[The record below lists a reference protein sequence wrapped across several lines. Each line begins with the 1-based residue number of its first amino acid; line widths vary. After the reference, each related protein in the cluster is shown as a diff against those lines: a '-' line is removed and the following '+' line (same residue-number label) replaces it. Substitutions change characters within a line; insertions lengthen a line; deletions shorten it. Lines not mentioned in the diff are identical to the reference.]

1 MIENGHYVD
10 AFLCEDEVRSTW
22 NQRSSLSI
30 DSADGKGHPVFTTLV
45 RYLNS
50 KGLTKDQAGV
60 MALNEKDIR
69 YIENGTANVNYTGL
83 LGIRMRFYQLLYE
96 LDFQKRG
103 GTNASGHSLMMKLE
117 FWKSMTFPLYLLLL
131 VLLVVVQLMGFVGG
145 GSQRW
150 INLGIITLQPSEL
163 MKPVMVLAAAWFFD
177 RLPPNRIYG
186 FDAIWPLGAILLLPS
201 ILVIIQP
208 DFDAAIA
215 YAFGLVVVGFM
226 AGLPLIYFIS
236 AGVGVAVLAPL
247 VFFFGLK
254 AYQQDRVLIFLN
266 PQNDPLGAGY
276 HITQS
281 KIAIGSGGIFGKGFG
296 NGTQSHLDYLPEGHT
311 DFVFATMAEEWG
323 IVGGFFILFMYYL
336 LMRWGLNVAM
346 QSKTRYGQLVAAG
359 LTCTIFFY
367 IMINLLM
374 VVGLAPVAGIPLP
387 FVSHG
392 GSSMLTMMLCVG
404 ILMSIERHPG
414 AKRGQFQ

>member
-1 MIENGHYVD
+1 MNSVVPAPIATLPWRVIFILSALVGFGATVLYSAAGGHLEPWAGKHV
-10 AFLCEDEVRSTW
+10 ARFLV
-22 NQRSSLSI
+22 LLAMAI
-30 DSADGKGHPVFTTLV
+30 
-45 RYLNS
+45 
-50 KGLTKDQAGV
+50 V
-60 MALNEKDIR
+60 MSRL
-69 YIENGTANVNYTGL
+69 
-83 LGIRMRFYQLLYE
+83 RM
-96 LDFQKRG
+96 
-103 GTNASGHSLMMKLE
+103 E
-117 FWKSMTFPLYLLLL
+117 FWKSITFPLYLALIFLLI
-131 VLLVVVQLMGFVGG
+131 VVEFLGFVGG

-177 RLPPNRIYG
+177 RLPPNRING
-186 FDAIWPLGAILLLPS
+186 IDAIWPIAAL
-201 ILVIIQP
+201 LVIPSALVVIQP

-215 YAFGLVVVGFM
+215 YAFGLGVVAFL
-226 AGLPLIYFIS
+226 AGLPLIYFIG
-236 AGVGVAVLAPL
+236 AAAAVAILAPL
-247 VFFFGLK
+247 VYFFGMK
-254 AYQQDRVLIFLN
+254 PYQQDRVLIFLN
-266 PQNDPLGAGY
+266 PENDPLGAGY

-323 IVGGFFILFMYYL
+323 IVGGFFILGLYVL
-336 LMRWGLNVAM
+336 LMRWGLTVAM
-346 QSKTRYGQLVAAG
+346 ESKTRYGQLVASG

-392 GSSMLTMMLCVG
+392 GSSMLTMMICVG
-404 ILMSIERHPG
+404 IIMSIERHPG
-414 AKRGQFQ
+414 AKRGQFS

>member
-1 MIENGHYVD
+1 MNSIVPAPIASLPWRVIFILTALVGFGATVLYSAAGGHLEPW
-10 AFLCEDEVRSTW
+10 AGKHFIRFLVLLCMA
-22 NQRSSLSI
+22 I
-30 DSADGKGHPVFTTLV
+30 
-45 RYLNS
+45 
-50 KGLTKDQAGV
+50 V
-60 MALNEKDIR
+60 MS
-69 YIENGTANVNYTGL
+69 
-83 LGIRMRFYQLLYE
+83 RMR
-96 LDFQKRG
+96 
-103 GTNASGHSLMMKLE
+103 LE
-117 FWKSMTFPLYLLLL
+117 FWKSITFPLYLMLV
-131 VLLVVVQLMGFVGG
+131 VLLVVVELMGFVGG

-177 RLPPNRIYG
+177 RLPPNRING
-186 FDAIWPLGAILLLPS
+186 IDALWPLAAILILPS

-215 YAFGLVVVGFM
+215 YAFGLGVVGFM
-226 AGLPLIYFIS
+226 AGLPLIYFIGA
-236 AGVGVAVLAPL
+236 AGALAVIAPL
-247 VFFFGLK
+247 VFFFAMK
-254 AYQQDRVLIFLN
+254 PYQQDRVLIFLN
-266 PQNDPLGAGY
+266 PENDPLGAGY

-323 IVGGFFILFMYYL
+323 IIGGFFILGLYYL
-336 LMRWGLNVAM
+336 LMRWGLMVAM
-346 QSKTRYGQLVAAG
+346 ESKTRYGQLVAAG

-392 GSSMLTMMLCVG
+392 GSSMLTMMICVG
-404 ILMSIERHPG
+404 IIMSIERHPG
-414 AKRGQFQ
+414 AKRGQFS

>member
-1 MIENGHYVD
+1 MNRIVP
-10 AFLCEDEVRSTW
+10 APIAALPWRVIFIL
-22 NQRSSLSI
+22 
-30 DSADGKGHPVFTTLV
+30 
-45 RYLNS
+45 
-50 KGLTKDQAGV
+50 
-60 MALNEKDIR
+60 MALVGFGAAVLYSAAGGRFDPWAGKHIIR
-69 YIENGTANVNYTGL
+69 FLVL
-83 LGIRMRFYQLLYE
+83 LGMAIIMSRM
-96 LDFQKRG
+96 
-103 GTNASGHSLMMKLE
+103 SLE
-117 FWKSMTFPLYLLLL
+117 FWKSITFPLYLLLL
-131 VLLVVVQLMGFVGG
+131 LMLVIVELVGFVGG

-177 RLPPNRIYG
+177 RLPPNRIFG
-186 FDAIWPLGAILLLPS
+186 VDAVWPLGALLLLPS
-201 ILVIIQP
+201 VLVIIQP

-215 YAFGLVVVGFM
+215 YAFGLGVVGFL
-226 AGLPLIYFIS
+226 AGLPLIYFWG
-236 AGVGVAVLAPL
+236 AGAGIAVLAPL
-247 VFFFGLK
+247 VYFFGLK
-254 AYQQDRVLIFLN
+254 PYQQDRVLIFLN
-266 PQNDPLGAGY
+266 PENDPLGAGY

-281 KIAIGSGGIFGKGFG
+281 KIAIGSGGILGKGFG

-323 IVGGFFILFMYYL
+323 IVGGLFILFLYFL
-336 LMRWGLNVAM
+336 LMRWGLTVAM

-404 ILMSIERHPG
+404 IILSIERHPG

>member
-1 MIENGHYVD
+1 MNGIVP
-10 AFLCEDEVRSTW
+10 AP
-22 NQRSSLSI
+22 I
-30 DSADGKGHPVFTTLV
+30 ATLPWRV
-45 RYLNS
+45 IFIL
-50 KGLTKDQAGV
+50 
-60 MALNEKDIR
+60 MALVGFGATVL
-69 YIENGTANVNYTGL
+69 YSTAGGHLEPWAGKHVARFLVL
-83 LGIRMRFYQLLYE
+83 LAMAIVMSRLRM
-96 LDFQKRG
+96 
-103 GTNASGHSLMMKLE
+103 E
-117 FWKSMTFPLYLLLL
+117 FWKSITFPLYLALIFLLI
-131 VLLVVVQLMGFVGG
+131 VVEFLGFVGG

-177 RLPPNRIYG
+177 RLPPNRISG
-186 FDAIWPLGAILLLPS
+186 IDAIWPVAALLVIPS
-201 ILVIIQP
+201 ALVIIQP

-215 YAFGLVVVGFM
+215 YAFGLGVVAFL
-226 AGLPLIYFIS
+226 AGLPLIYFIG
-236 AGVGVAVLAPL
+236 AAAAVAIFAPL
-247 VFFFGLK
+247 VYFFGMK
-254 AYQQDRVLIFLN
+254 PYQQDRVLIFLN
-266 PQNDPLGAGY
+266 PENDPLGAGY

-323 IVGGFFILFMYYL
+323 IVGGFFILGLYVL
-336 LMRWGLNVAM
+336 LMRWGLGVAM

-392 GSSMLTMMLCVG
+392 GSSMLTMMICVG
-404 ILMSIERHPG
+404 IIMSIERHPG
-414 AKRGQFQ
+414 AKRGQFS

>member
-1 MIENGHYVD
+1 MNGIVPAPIAALPWRVIFILTALVGFGATVLYSAAGGHLTPWAGKHVLR
-10 AFLCEDEVRSTW
+10 FLV
-22 NQRSSLSI
+22 
-30 DSADGKGHPVFTTLV
+30 
-45 RYLNS
+45 
-50 KGLTKDQAGV
+50 
-60 MALNEKDIR
+60 
-69 YIENGTANVNYTGL
+69 L
-83 LGIRMRFYQLLYE
+83 LGMVIIMSR
-96 LDFQKRG
+96 
-103 GTNASGHSLMMKLE
+103 MKLE
-117 FWKSMTFPLYLLLL
+117 FWKSITFPLYLLLL
-131 VLLVVVQLMGFVGG
+131 FLLVVVELLGFVGG

-177 RLPPNRIYG
+177 RLPPSRIFG
-186 FDAIWPLGAILLLPS
+186 MEAVWPLGALLLLPS
-201 ILVIIQP
+201 VLVIIQP

-215 YAFGLVVVGFM
+215 YAFGLGVVGFM
-226 AGLPLIYFIS
+226 AGLPLIYFIG
-236 AGVGVAVLAPL
+236 AGAGIAILAPL
-247 VFFFGLK
+247 VYFFGLK
-254 AYQQDRVLIFLN
+254 PYQQDRVLIFLS
-266 PQNDPLGAGY
+266 PENDPLGAGY

-323 IVGGFFILFMYYL
+323 IVGGFFILFLYVL
-336 LMRWGLNVAM
+336 LMRWGLTVAM
-346 QSKTRYGQLVAAG
+346 ESKTRYGQLVAAG

-404 ILMSIERHPG
+404 IIMSIERHPG

>member
-1 MIENGHYVD
+1 MNGIVP
-10 AFLCEDEVRSTW
+10 APIAALPWRVIFIL
-22 NQRSSLSI
+22 
-30 DSADGKGHPVFTTLV
+30 
-45 RYLNS
+45 
-50 KGLTKDQAGV
+50 
-60 MALNEKDIR
+60 MALVGFGATVLYSAAGGHFDPWAGKHVMR
-69 YIENGTANVNYTGL
+69 FVVL
-83 LGIRMRFYQLLYE
+83 LGMVIIMSR
-96 LDFQKRG
+96 
-103 GTNASGHSLMMKLE
+103 MKLE
-117 FWKSMTFPLYLLLL
+117 FWKFITFPLYLLLL
-131 VLLVVVQLMGFVGG
+131 FLLIVVELMGFVGG

-177 RLPPNRIYG
+177 RLPPNRIFG
-186 FDAIWPLGAILLLPS
+186 MDAVWPLGALLLLPS
-201 ILVIIQP
+201 ALVIIQP

-215 YAFGLVVVGFM
+215 YAFGLGVVGFM
-226 AGLPLIYFIS
+226 AGLPLIYFWG
-236 AGVGVAVLAPL
+236 AGAGIAVLAPL
-247 VFFFGLK
+247 VYFFGLK
-254 AYQQDRVLIFLN
+254 PYQQDRVLIFLN
-266 PQNDPLGAGY
+266 PENDPLGAGY

-296 NGTQSHLDYLPEGHT
+296 NGTQSHLAYLPEGHT

-323 IVGGFFILFMYYL
+323 IVGGFFILFLYFL
-336 LMRWGLNVAM
+336 LMRWGLTVAM

-404 ILMSIERHPG
+404 IIMSIERHPG

>member
-1 MIENGHYVD
+1 MNGIVPAPIAALPWRVIFILVALVGFGATVLY
-10 AFLCEDEVRSTW
+10 
-22 NQRSSLSI
+22 
-30 DSADGKGHPVFTTLV
+30 SAAGGNFSPWAGKH
-45 RYLNS
+45 
-50 KGLTKDQAGV
+50 V
-60 MALNEKDIR
+60 MRFAI
-69 YIENGTANVNYTGL
+69 L
-83 LGIRMRFYQLLYE
+83 LGMVIIMSQ
-96 LDFQKRG
+96 
-103 GTNASGHSLMMKLE
+103 MKLE
-117 FWKSMTFPLYLLLL
+117 FWKSITFPLYLLLL
-131 VLLVVVQLMGFVGG
+131 LMLVVVELMGFVGG

-177 RLPPNRIYG
+177 RLPPSRI
-186 FDAIWPLGAILLLPS
+186 FSMDAVWPLGALLLLPS
-201 ILVIIQP
+201 ALVIIQP

-215 YAFGLVVVGFM
+215 YAFGLGVVGFM
-226 AGLPLIYFIS
+226 AGLPLIYFWG
-236 AGVGVAVLAPL
+236 AGASVAVLAPL
-247 VFFFGLK
+247 VYFFGLK
-254 AYQQDRVLIFLN
+254 PYQQDRVLIFLN
-266 PQNDPLGAGY
+266 PENDPLGAGY

-296 NGTQSHLDYLPEGHT
+296 NGTQSHLAYLPEGHT

-323 IVGGFFILFMYYL
+323 IVGGFFILLLYFL
-336 LMRWGLNVAM
+336 LMRWGLTVAM

-404 ILMSIERHPG
+404 IIMSIERHPG

>member
-1 MIENGHYVD
+1 MNSIVPAAIATLPWRVIFILTALVGFGATVLYSAAGGHLEPWAGKHVVR
-10 AFLCEDEVRSTW
+10 FLVLLAVAIVMSRM
-22 NQRSSLSI
+22 SL
-30 DSADGKGHPVFTTLV
+30 D
-45 RYLNS
+45 
-50 KGLTKDQAGV
+50 
-60 MALNEKDIR
+60 
-69 YIENGTANVNYTGL
+69 
-83 LGIRMRFYQLLYE
+83 
-96 LDFQKRG
+96 
-103 GTNASGHSLMMKLE
+103 
-117 FWKSMTFPLYLLLL
+117 FWKSVTFPLYLLLL
-131 VLLVVVQLMGFVGG
+131 VLLVVVELMGFVGG

-177 RLPPNRIYG
+177 RLPPNRIFS
-186 FDAIWPLGAILLLPS
+186 FDAVWPVVALLIVPS

-215 YAFGLVVVGFM
+215 YAFGLGVVSFL
-226 AGLPLIYFIS
+226 AGLPLIYFIG
-236 AGVGVAVLAPL
+236 AGGALAVIAPI
-247 VFFFGLK
+247 VYFFGMK
-254 AYQQDRVLIFLN
+254 PYQQDRVLIFLN
-266 PQNDPLGAGY
+266 PENDPLGAGY

-323 IVGGFFILFMYYL
+323 IVGGFIILGLYFL
-336 LMRWGLNVAM
+336 LMRWGIGVAM

-392 GSSMLTMMLCVG
+392 GSSMLTMMICVG
-404 ILMSIERHPG
+404 IIMSIERHPG
-414 AKRGQFQ
+414 AKRGQFG

>member
-1 MIENGHYVD
+1 MNTIVPAPIASLPWRVIFILSALVGFGATVLYSAAGGHFEPWAGKHVVR
-10 AFLCEDEVRSTW
+10 FL
-22 NQRSSLSI
+22 L
-30 DSADGKGHPVFTTLV
+30 
-45 RYLNS
+45 YL
-50 KGLTKDQAGV
+50 A
-60 MALNEKDIR
+60 MAL
-69 YIENGTANVNYTGL
+69 VMS
-83 LGIRMRFYQLLYE
+83 RMP
-96 LDFQKRG
+96 LDF
-103 GTNASGHSLMMKLE
+103 
-117 FWKSMTFPLYLLLL
+117 WKNITFPVYL
-131 VLLVVVQLMGFVGG
+131 VLLIMLIAVELMGFVGG
-145 GSQRW
+145 GSRRW
-150 INLGIITLQPSEL
+150 IDLGIISLQPSEL

-177 RLPPNRIYG
+177 RLPPNRIFS
-186 FDAIWPLGAILLLPS
+186 FDAVWPVAALLILPS
-201 ILVIIQP
+201 ALVIIQP

-215 YAFGLVVVGFM
+215 YAFGLGVVGFM
-226 AGLPLIYFIS
+226 AGLPLIYFIG
-236 AGVGVAVLAPL
+236 AGGAVAVIAPI
-247 VFFFGLK
+247 VFFFGMK
-254 AYQQDRVLIFLN
+254 PYQQDRVLIFLN
-266 PQNDPLGAGY
+266 PENDPLGAGY

-323 IVGGFFILFMYYL
+323 IVGGFFILGMYFL

-392 GSSMLTMMLCVG
+392 GSSMLTMMICVG
-404 ILMSIERHPG
+404 IIMSIERHPG
-414 AKRGQFQ
+414 AKRGQFN

>member
-1 MIENGHYVD
+1 MNRIVP
-10 AFLCEDEVRSTW
+10 APIAALPWRVIFIL
-22 NQRSSLSI
+22 
-30 DSADGKGHPVFTTLV
+30 
-45 RYLNS
+45 
-50 KGLTKDQAGV
+50 
-60 MALNEKDIR
+60 MALVGFGAAVLYSAAGGHFDPWAGKHILR
-69 YIENGTANVNYTGL
+69 FFVL
-83 LGIRMRFYQLLYE
+83 LGMIIIMSR
-96 LDFQKRG
+96 
-103 GTNASGHSLMMKLE
+103 MKLE
-117 FWKSMTFPLYLLLL
+117 FWKSITFPLYLLLL
-131 VLLVVVQLMGFVGG
+131 LMLVAVELLGFIGG

-186 FDAIWPLGAILLLPS
+186 LDAIWPLGALLLLPS
-201 ILVIIQP
+201 ALVIIQP

-215 YAFGLVVVGFM
+215 YAFGLGVVGFM
-226 AGLPLIYFIS
+226 AGLPLIYFWG
-236 AGVGVAVLAPL
+236 AGAAVAIFAPL
-247 VFFFGLK
+247 VYFFGLK
-254 AYQQDRVLIFLN
+254 PYQQDRVLIFLN
-266 PQNDPLGAGY
+266 PENDPLGAGY

-323 IVGGFFILFMYYL
+323 IVGGFFILFLYFL
-336 LMRWGLNVAM
+336 LMRWGLTVAM
-346 QSKTRYGQLVAAG
+346 ESKTRYGQLVAAG

-404 ILMSIERHPG
+404 IIMSIERHPG

>member
-1 MIENGHYVD
+1 MNRIVP
-10 AFLCEDEVRSTW
+10 APIAALPWRVIFIL
-22 NQRSSLSI
+22 
-30 DSADGKGHPVFTTLV
+30 
-45 RYLNS
+45 
-50 KGLTKDQAGV
+50 
-60 MALNEKDIR
+60 MALVGFGAAVLYSAAGGHFDPWAGKHILR
-69 YIENGTANVNYTGL
+69 FFVL
-83 LGIRMRFYQLLYE
+83 LGMIIIMSR
-96 LDFQKRG
+96 
-103 GTNASGHSLMMKLE
+103 MKLE
-117 FWKSMTFPLYLLLL
+117 FWKSITFPLYVLLLL
-131 VLLVVVQLMGFVGG
+131 MLVAVELLGFIGG

-177 RLPPNRIYG
+177 RLPPNRIFG
-186 FDAIWPLGAILLLPS
+186 IDAVWPLGALLLLPS
-201 ILVIIQP
+201 VLVIIQP

-215 YAFGLVVVGFM
+215 YAFGLGVVGFM
-226 AGLPLIYFIS
+226 AGLPLIYFWG
-236 AGVGVAVLAPL
+236 AGAAVAIFAPL
-247 VFFFGLK
+247 VYFFGLK
-254 AYQQDRVLIFLN
+254 PYQQDRVLIFLN
-266 PQNDPLGAGY
+266 PENDPLGAGY

-323 IVGGFFILFMYYL
+323 IVGGFFILFLYFL
-336 LMRWGLNVAM
+336 LMRWGLTVAM
-346 QSKTRYGQLVAAG
+346 ESKTRYGQLVAAG

-404 ILMSIERHPG
+404 IIMSIERHPG

>member
-1 MIENGHYVD
+1 MNSIVPAPIARLPWKVIFILTALVGFGATILYSAAGESLEPWAGKHF
-10 AFLCEDEVRSTW
+10 ARFLVLLAMAIVMSRL
-22 NQRSSLSI
+22 SL
-30 DSADGKGHPVFTTLV
+30 D
-45 RYLNS
+45 
-50 KGLTKDQAGV
+50 
-60 MALNEKDIR
+60 
-69 YIENGTANVNYTGL
+69 
-83 LGIRMRFYQLLYE
+83 
-96 LDFQKRG
+96 
-103 GTNASGHSLMMKLE
+103 
-117 FWKSMTFPLYLLLL
+117 FWKSITFPLYLLLL
-131 VLLVVVQLMGFVGG
+131 VLLVVVELMGFVGG

-163 MKPVMVLAAAWFFD
+163 MKPAMVLAAAWFFD
-177 RLPPNRIYG
+177 RLPPNRIFS
-186 FDAIWPLGAILLLPS
+186 FDAVWPVAALLVLPS

-215 YAFGLVVVGFM
+215 YAFGLGVVGFM
-226 AGLPLIYFIS
+226 AGWPLIYFFA
-236 AGVGVAVLAPL
+236 AGGALAIIAPL
-247 VFFFGLK
+247 VFFFGMK
-254 AYQQDRVLIFLN
+254 PYQQDRVLIFLN
-266 PQNDPLGAGY
+266 PENDPLGAGY

-311 DFVFATMAEEWG
+311 DFVFSTMAEEWG
-323 IVGGFFILFMYYL
+323 IIGGFFILFLYYL
-336 LMRWGLNVAM
+336 LMRWGINVAM

-392 GSSMLTMMLCVG
+392 GSSMLTMMICVG
-404 ILMSIERHPG
+404 IIMSIERHPG
-414 AKRGQFQ
+414 AKRGQFS

>member
-1 MIENGHYVD
+1 MNGIVP
-10 AFLCEDEVRSTW
+10 APIAALPWRVIFIL
-22 NQRSSLSI
+22 
-30 DSADGKGHPVFTTLV
+30 
-45 RYLNS
+45 
-50 KGLTKDQAGV
+50 
-60 MALNEKDIR
+60 MALVGFGATVLYSAAGGHLEPWAGKHVLRFI
-69 YIENGTANVNYTGL
+69 AL
-83 LGIRMRFYQLLYE
+83 LVLAIAMSRMPL
-96 LDFQKRG
+96 G
-103 GTNASGHSLMMKLE
+103 
-117 FWKSMTFPLYLLLL
+117 FWKSITFPLYLLLL
-131 VLLVVVQLMGFVGG
+131 LLLVVVELMGFVGG

-150 INLGIITLQPSEL
+150 INLGFITLQPSEL
-163 MKPVMVLAAAWFFD
+163 MKPAMVLAAAWFFD

-186 FDAIWPLGAILLLPS
+186 IEAIWPLVLILILPS
-201 ILVIIQP
+201 AMVIIQP

-215 YAFGLVVVGFM
+215 YAFGLGVVGCM
-226 AGLPLIYFIS
+226 AGLPLIYFIG
-236 AGVGVAVLAPL
+236 AGAALTVVAPL
-247 VFFFGLK
+247 VYFFGMK

-266 PQNDPLGAGY
+266 PENDPLGTGY

-323 IVGGFFILFMYYL
+323 IVGGFFTLFLYFM
-336 LMRWGLNVAM
+336 LMRWGLNVAV
-346 QSKTRYGQLVAAG
+346 QSKTRYGKLVAAG

-404 ILMSIERHPG
+404 IIMSIERHPG
-414 AKRGQFQ
+414 SKHGQFQ

>member
-1 MIENGHYVD
+1 MNSIVPAPIARLPWKVIIILTALVGFGAMILYSAAGQSLEPWAGKHFIR
-10 AFLCEDEVRSTW
+10 FLVLLAMAIIMSRL
-22 NQRSSLSI
+22 SL
-30 DSADGKGHPVFTTLV
+30 D
-45 RYLNS
+45 
-50 KGLTKDQAGV
+50 
-60 MALNEKDIR
+60 
-69 YIENGTANVNYTGL
+69 
-83 LGIRMRFYQLLYE
+83 
-96 LDFQKRG
+96 
-103 GTNASGHSLMMKLE
+103 
-117 FWKSMTFPLYLLLL
+117 FWKSVTFPLYLLLL
-131 VLLVVVQLMGFVGG
+131 VLLVVVELMGFVGG

-177 RLPPNRIYG
+177 RLPPNRIFS
-186 FDAIWPLGAILLLPS
+186 FDAVWPVAALLVLPS

-215 YAFGLVVVGFM
+215 YAFGLGVVGFM
-226 AGLPLIYFIS
+226 AGWPLIYFFA
-236 AGVGVAVLAPL
+236 AGGALAVIAPL
-247 VFFFGLK
+247 VFFFGMK
-254 AYQQDRVLIFLN
+254 PYQQDRVLIFLN
-266 PQNDPLGAGY
+266 PENDPLGAGY

-323 IVGGFFILFMYYL
+323 IIGGFFILFLYYL
-336 LMRWGLNVAM
+336 LMRWGITVAM

-392 GSSMLTMMLCVG
+392 GSSMLTMMICVG
-404 ILMSIERHPG
+404 IIMSIERHPG
-414 AKRGQFQ
+414 AKRGQFN